1 MMTKIISGLIG
12 TFCVSLAYGQ
22 EFAYK
27 SEVAPV
33 TDTAYYR
40 ITLSPDLL
48 GQLRPDQSDLR
59 LYSDDGQEQ
68 PYLLRQEREMLST
81 SLFKEYEIIKKEY
94 KKNAISYLIFDNPG
108 KQAIDN
114 VSLLVNNT
122 DVQKRARLSGS
133 DDQENWYVIK
143 DNYLLH
149 SMASEEET
157 TELKIL
163 NFPLS
168 DYAYFKLE
176 INDNWKLPI
185 NILKVGYYD
194 TQKEKGLMTS
204 FEDIGVDQKDS
215 LKTSYVKLNLTK
227 LIYLEKLHFEVSGA
241 EYYSRQA
248 RVMVKRERLNR
259 KKKKEIFY
267 ETLAS
272 FDLNSNS
279 ENEVTLGGRA
289 LQEIYIE
296 IENKDNQP
304 LVVEKVRSSYLNKY
318 MVAKLLPSLSYRIMF
333 GDEELRSPD
342 YDMAAFAD
350 QIPKDAVKIVHQQII
365 PLFAAEEIE
374 EEPSLFDNVYLVWSV
389 IGLVGIFL
397 AVISVK
403 MIKEIGQKEGKDL
416 G

>member
-1 MMTKIISGLIG
+1 MTKKYSWVIG
-12 TFCVSLAYGQ
+12 IFCATTANGQ

-27 SEVAPV
+27 SEIVPV
-33 TDTAYYR
+33 PDEAHYR

-48 GQLRPDQSDLR
+48 GQSRPDFGDLR
-59 LYSDDGQEQ
+59 LYSEDGLEQ
-68 PYLLRQEREMLST
+68 PYVLKQEREVSTT

-94 KKNAISYLIFDNPG
+94 KKNAISHMIFANPD
-108 KQAIDN
+108 KQTINN
-114 VSLLVNNT
+114 VSLVVNNT
-122 DVQKRARLSGS
+122 DVQKRARLSGR
-133 DDQENWYVIK
+133 DDQESWYVIK

-176 INDNWKLPI
+176 INDNWRLPI

-194 TQKEKGLMTS
+194 TQKEEGLMTS
-204 FEDIGVDQKDS
+204 FEDIGIDQNDS

-227 LIYLEKLHFEVSGA
+227 PIYLEKLHFEVSGA
-241 EYYSRQA
+241 EYYSRNA

-267 ETLAS
+267 ETIVS
-272 FDLNSNS
+272 FHLNSNS
-279 ENEVTLGGRA
+279 GNEVKLGGRVV
-289 LQEIYIE
+289 QEIYIE
-296 IENKDNQP
+296 IENRDNQP
-304 LVVEKVRSSYLNKY
+304 LVVEKVSSTYLNKY
-318 MVAKLLPSLSYRIMF
+318 MVAKLTPLLSYSIMF
-333 GDEELRSPD
+333 GDQELRSPD
-342 YDMAAFAD
+342 YDMAVFAD
-350 QIPKDAVKIVHQQII
+350 QIPEDAMKISHQQII
-365 PLFAAEEIE
+365 PLLATEAIQK
-374 EEPSLFDNVYLVWSV
+374 EPGLLDNAYFIWSV

-397 AVISVK
+397 AFISVK
-403 MIKEIGQKEGKDL
+403 MIKEIGQKEGK